1 MAGLGG
7 VWDRVLE
14 TGNGRGKDRTKDD
27 GGLESTRSTK
37 EIKKKSPN
45 SIAECELRHFLQVIF
60 AELEAC
66 FFLLLGGFLGRLA
79 FTTCGNTGGMALG
92 KKGKKEDLKR
102 RRGLG
107 GKFDGR
113 SIGSVEQLGDF
124 DNCGHND
131 V

>member
-1 MAGLGG
+1 MTGIGG
-7 VWDRVLE
+7 VRDRVLE
-14 TGNGRGKDRTKDD
+14 TGNEMGKDRTKDD
-27 GGLESTRSTK
+27 GGSESTSCTK
-37 EIKKKSPN
+37 EIKKSPN

-66 FFLLLGGFLGRLA
+66 FSLLLGGFLGRLA

-107 GKFDGR
+107 GKLDGR

-131 V
+131 DM